1 MSSNRTAS
9 STRLVMGAAI
19 LAGALIALQV
29 RMSGEL
35 SLSMHNAVEVGILN
49 YISALAILVVI
60 VVLSRSLR
68 AGVAGVPAAIRTGR
82 IKWWQVLG
90 GVFGGIYIALQAS
103 TTPLI
108 GVAAFVIAIT
118 AGRAVNAL
126 IVDRLGIGR
135 AEKDAI
141 TWQRVLGAVLMII
154 AVVIAV
160 APDAHG
166 GAMEVAP
173 VILAF
178 VAGMLVPVQASLAG
192 RVSALSDQPLSAA
205 FYNFLLGSIVLGVV
219 LGVSLV
225 VTNAEVGALT
235 AGPWW
240 AYFGGVIGI
249 VYVAVAAWSVVRIG
263 VLLFALL
270 NISGMLIGALLVD
283 LVAPVAGTTV
293 SVELVIGIVVAFVAV
308 AVASYRRT
316 A

>member
-1 MSSNRTAS
+1 MSSIRTTS
-9 STRLVMGAAI
+9 TTRLVMGAAI

-35 SLSMHNAVEVGILN
+35 SISMHNAVEVGIVN

-68 AGVAGVPAAIRTGR
+68 GAVADVPAALRTGR

-90 GVFGGIYIALQAS
+90 GIFGGIYIALQAS

-108 GVAAFVIAIT
+108 GVAVFVIAIT
-118 AGRAVNAL
+118 AGRVANAL

-135 AEKDAI
+135 AEKESI
-141 TWQRVLGAVLMII
+141 TWQRVLGGVLMII

-160 APDAHG
+160 APDLHG

-192 RVSALSDQPLSAA
+192 RVSALSGQPLSAA

-225 VTNAEVGALT
+225 VTHAEVGALT

-283 LVAPVAGTTV
+283 VIAPVAGTTV
-293 SVELVIGIVVAFVAV
+293 SVELVLGIVVAFVAV